1 MVEPVRVP
9 PSYVSKLRDMIIAE
23 TAIIQLLKRH
33 NINITRNRIRIL
45 TVVCSMEG
53 IICASR
59 VVAETG
65 IHADR
70 VTIYRTLQVFH
81 RKGLLQLVPNTHGK
95 VEFCMNA
102 EVSGIPENDTVCARS
117 VCTACGSQETISF
130 PERSTITGMFGFDP
144 REILI
149 RGLCW
154 SCKSGHKTQTI

>member
-1 MVEPVRVP
+1 MVEPARVP
-9 PSYVSKLRDMIIAE
+9 PSCVSKFQDMKIAE

-33 NINITRNRIRIL
+33 NINVTRNRIKVLAMI
-45 TVVCSMEG
+45 CSMDG

-59 VVAETG
+59 VVEETG
-65 IHADR
+65 VHADR
-70 VTIYRTLQVFH
+70 VTIYRTLQVFY

-102 EVSGIPENDTVCARS
+102 ELSGRPEKDTLCARS
-117 VCTACGSQETISF
+117 VCTICGSQVRVSF
-130 PERSTITGMFGFDP
+130 PEPAIITGMFGFDP

-154 SCKSGHKTQTI
+154 SCKSGHKAQAI